1 MENPAIGTF
10 IGRPTRE
17 GAEPSILVVDDDVR
31 LFSRLQSA
39 FLEYGFATEHCGS
52 ITDAVDTFNARCF
65 DALVT
70 ELVVGG
76 ESGVTSIKAVAS
88 AAKETP
94 LVVLTA
100 YGSIGA
106 AVTSIKL
113 GARNFLIKPAE
124 TEDILEGL
132 ELLGGAKFDA
142 ERALRTP
149 QLVRWDHVLT
159 IYEESGRNISATARR
174 LSMHRRTLQRML
186 ARGRPKGPLSVD
198 ER

>member
-76 ESGVTSIKAVAS
+76 ESGVTFIKAVAS

-132 ELLGGAKFDA
+132 ELLGRAKFDA

-159 IYEESGRNISATARR
+159 IWFCCKIWGSRVDR
-174 LSMHRRTLQRML
+174 LPRLLRTRQP
-186 ARGRPKGPLSVD
+186 GSQPD
-198 ER
+198 